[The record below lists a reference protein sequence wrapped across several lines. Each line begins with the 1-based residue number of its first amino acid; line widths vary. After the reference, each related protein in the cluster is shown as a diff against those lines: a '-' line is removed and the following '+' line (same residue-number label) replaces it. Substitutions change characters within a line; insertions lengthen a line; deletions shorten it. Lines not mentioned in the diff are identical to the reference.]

1 MRKIIFLMPH
11 DGIVPSGGYKVVYEY
26 ANRLAKDGFWVS
38 IVYPNTKKGCLK
50 SFKERVKDVARYVVR
65 YLNKGYQSKWFRL
78 DKRINLKWVWS
89 LDNYAPEAGSCV
101 FATAI
106 ETAFSLN
113 KYSDDISKFY
123 FIQDYENWF
132 FSDQQ
137 VIESYRFPMKKIVI
151 AKWLQELV
159 SSCGEYATFI
169 PNGFDF
175 KTFSYVKP
183 IDEREKYSIVCM
195 YHVDKRKGMD
205 VAFRA
210 FNRVYEKFPQIKV
223 TFFSVYDCPTG
234 LPQYGEFVKQPDVS
248 LLNSLYN
255 KSAIYVGSS
264 NMEGWGLTV
273 GEAMQCGCAVACT
286 DNRGYLEMARHGE
299 TALTSPVGDA
309 EALADNII
317 SFIENDELRIRIAL
331 AGKNFIQSFD
341 INKSY
346 ESFKDVIITSK

>member
-1 MRKIIFLMPH
+1 
-11 DGIVPSGGYKVVYEY
+11 
-26 ANRLAKDGFWVS
+26 
-38 IVYPNTKKGCLK
+38 
-50 SFKERVKDVARYVVR
+50 
-65 YLNKGYQSKWFRL
+65 
-78 DKRINLKWVWS
+78 
-89 LDNYAPEAGSCV
+89 
-101 FATAI
+101 
-106 ETAFSLN
+106 
-113 KYSDDISKFY
+113 
-123 FIQDYENWF
+123 
-132 FSDQQ
+132 
-137 VIESYRFPMKKIVI
+137 MKKIVI